1 MFWLISIQFLCYYN
15 RIWQLGELQ
24 KEPHLAH
31 DSEDQEMEKH
41 HMAPGGASLV
51 HDKMTKVIIQ

>member
-1 MFWLISIQFLCYYN
+1 MTA
-15 RIWQLGELQ
+15 RELQ
-24 KEPHLAH
+24 NEPHLAH

-41 HMAPGGASLV
+41 CMVPSGVSLL